1 MKVFLAGAT
10 GAIGRRLVPQLV
22 EAGHEVTAITRSEE
36 KLANLYDLGAEPV
49 LCDVFDAERLGSVV
63 ARAEP
68 DAVINQLTDLPQS
81 LNPRKLKEYYAAN
94 NRVRRE
100 GTRNLLSAALG
111 SGVRRFLA
119 QGSAYWYAST
129 GGPVKTEEAPLYLD
143 APAPI
148 GPAVKTIKEVEDAVL
163 SADGIEGVGLRY
175 GFFYGPGTWYAKDG
189 DVGRQVRK
197 RRYPMIG
204 KGEGTFSLIHV
215 DDAASTTVAAL
226 ERARPGVYNVV
237 DGEPATAAEWMPIY
251 AGALGARRPPRVPPS
266 SRACSLA
273 TPSSPGCSGC
283 GAPPTKRSRGSSDG
297 ARDTRAG
304 GGVSSRTQAN
314 RGRALDGRPAC
325 LCGGVLAPRATERR
339 TIMDSAR

>member
-1 MKVFLAGAT
+1 MRVFVAGAT

-22 EAGHEVTAITRSEE
+22 EAAHQVTAITRSKE
-36 KLANLYDLGAEPV
+36 KLGMLSDLGAEAV
-49 LCDVFDAERLGSVV
+49 SCDVFDAGRLGTVV

-100 GTRNLLSAALG
+100 GTRNLLDAARG
-111 SGVRRFLA
+111 AGARRFLV
-119 QGSAYWYAST
+119 QGSAYWYGPT

-148 GPAVKTIKEVEDAVL
+148 GPAVATIKEVEDAVL
-163 SADGIEGVGLRY
+163 SAEGIEGVVLRY
-175 GFFYGPGTWYAKDG
+175 GMFYGPGTWYAKDG

-204 KGEGTFSLIHV
+204 RGEGTYSFIHV
-215 DDAASTTVAAL
+215 DDAASATVAAL

-237 DGEPATAAEWMPIY
+237 DDEPSTAAEWMPVY
-251 AGALGARRPPRVPPS
+251 AEALGAKRPLRVPAFVARLIVGGALVRWMLGLQGAS
-266 SRACSLA
+266 NQKIEDELGW
-273 TPSSPGCSGC
+273 SPRYESWRRGFFEDTSMV
-283 GAPPTKRSRGSSDG
+283 APHD
-297 ARDTRAG
+297 DTRWG
-304 GGVSSRTQAN
+304 S
-314 RGRALDGRPAC
+314 
-325 LCGGVLAPRATERR
+325 
-339 TIMDSAR
+339 

>member
-22 EAGHEVTAITRSEE
+22 EAGHQVTAMTRSRE
-36 KLANLYDLGAEPV
+36 KLGELYDLGAEPV
-49 LCDVFDAERLGSVV
+49 VCDAFDAGRLGSVV

-68 DAVINQLTDLPQS
+68 DAVINELTNLPQS

-111 SGVRRFLA
+111 AGVRRFLV
-119 QGSAYWYAST
+119 QGAAYWYAPT
-129 GGPVKTEEAPLYLD
+129 GGPVKTEGEPLYLD

-148 GPAVKTIKEVEDAVL
+148 GPAVETIKEVEDAVL
-163 SADGIEGVGLRY
+163 SAEGLEGVVLRY

-204 KGEGTFSLIHV
+204 PGTGTYSFIHV
-215 DDAASTTVAAL
+215 EDAASATAAAL

-237 DGEPATAAEWMPIY
+237 DDEPATAAEWMPVY
-251 AGALGARRPPRVPPS
+251 AEALGAKRPPWVP
-266 SRACSLA
+266 AFLA
-273 TPSSPGCSGC
+273 RLIVGDALVGWMLGLRGASNEKIKEELGWRPQYESWRRGFFEDDVTVAAPGV
-283 GAPPTKRSRGSSDG
+283 AK
-297 ARDTRAG
+297 
-304 GGVSSRTQAN
+304 
-314 RGRALDGRPAC
+314 
-325 LCGGVLAPRATERR
+325 
-339 TIMDSAR
+339 

>member
-22 EAGHEVTAITRSEE
+22 EAGHEVIATTRSKE
-36 KLANLYDLGAEPV
+36 KLSALYDLGAEPV
-49 LCDVFDAERLGSVV
+49 LCDVFDAGRLGSVI

-68 DAVINQLTDLPQS
+68 DAVINELTDLPQS

-111 SGVRRFLA
+111 VGVRRFLV
-119 QGSAYWYAST
+119 QGAAYWYAPT
-129 GGPVKTEEAPLYLD
+129 GGSVKTEAAPLYLD
-143 APAPI
+143 APTPI
-148 GPAVKTIKEVEDAVL
+148 GPAVETINEVEEAVL
-163 SADGIEGVGLRY
+163 SAEGLDGIVLRY

-204 KGEGTFSLIHV
+204 QGEGTYSFIHV
-215 DDAASTTVAAL
+215 DDAASATVAAL

-237 DGEPATAAEWMPIY
+237 DDDPATATEWMPIY
-251 AGALGARRPPRVPPS
+251 AEALGAKRPPRVPAFVA
-266 SRACSLA
+266 RMIAGDALVRWML
-273 TPSSPGCSGC
+273 GLR
-283 GAPPTKRSRGSSDG
+283 GASNEKVKRELGWHPQYESWRRGFFEDLG
-297 ARDTRAG
+297 
-304 GGVSSRTQAN
+304 
-314 RGRALDGRPAC
+314 
-325 LCGGVLAPRATERR
+325 
-339 TIMDSAR
+339 